1 MNAVMPHRE
10 REHSRYS
17 ASAAERWMNCP
28 GSVRLC
34 DGVPEHKSK
43 YAEEGT
49 QAHEL
54 LEVMLLDKKL
64 GAPGAL
70 AQRRAAASQDM
81 IDAVQIAFQY
91 VVDLLDSIE
100 GWGLTLEKRVEVP
113 SEAAPGEVFGTLDIS
128 IYDPANRKRYIID
141 YKHGAGVP
149 VEVIGTKQLRVYA
162 LGVTRAEPRQPV
174 DKYELVIIQ
183 PRAFHPAGPIRSEI
197 IDAADL
203 VDFYDEIE
211 NAIKE
216 VQSAEAAAHLL
227 NGSDHGW
234 TATYLRPDAKSCRW
248 CLAATICPAREKQAL
263 ALVGQDFADVR
274 QVTADKLA
282 EVGELSPDRIGQILA
297 LKDIVSDWL
306 DKVEKR
312 GIELAKAGVFI
323 PGRKLVEPVGRR
335 TYDDASTV
343 AQKMAEAT
351 DLPIT
356 NFFEPPTPL
365 GITAMESK
373 IKQLTP
379 AKSKERKEALDA
391 FALLTTKKSSGNLT
405 LVAEDDPRPAVNAAQ
420 SAFVGVTSI
429 PQVQIEG

>member
-1 MNAVMPHRE
+1 
-10 REHSRYS
+10 
-17 ASAAERWMNCP
+17 MNCP

-34 DGVPEHKSK
+34 DGVPERKSK

-54 LEVMLLDKKL
+54 LEAMLLDKKL

-91 VVDLLDSIE
+91 VVDLLDNIE
-100 GWGLTLEKRVEVP
+100 GWGLTLEKRVEVF

-128 IYDPANRKRYIID
+128 IYDPANLKRYIID

-183 PRAFHPAGPIRSEI
+183 PRAFHPAGPIRSEV

-211 NAIKE
+211 NAIKAA
-216 VQSAEAAAHLL
+216 QMAEFNADTDAGYWAETWLK
-227 NGSDHGW
+227 
-234 TATYLRPDAKSCRW
+234 PDAKSCRW
-248 CLAATICPAREKQAL
+248 CPAATICPAREKQAL

-274 QVTADKLA
+274 QVTADKLPDA
-282 EVGELSPDRIGQILA
+282 GELSPDRIGQILA
-297 LKDIVSDWL
+297 LKDIVGDWL

-312 GIELAKAGVFI
+312 AIEMAKVGVYI
-323 PGRKLVEPVGRR
+323 PGHKLVEPVGRR

-343 AQKMAEAT
+343 ALKMAEAT

-356 NFFEPPTPL
+356 NFYEPPTPL
-365 GITAMESK
+365 GITAMEAK

-379 AKSKERKEALDA
+379 VKSKERKEALDA

-405 LVAEDDPRPAVNAAQ
+405 LVAEDDPRPAVNSAQ
-420 SAFVGVTSI
+420 SAFAGVASI

>member
-1 MNAVMPHRE
+1 MNAVTPHRE

-34 DGVPEHKSK
+34 DGVPERKSK

-54 LEVMLLDKKL
+54 LEAMLLDKKI

-91 VVDLLDSIE
+91 VVDLLDNIE

-174 DKYELVIIQ
+174 DKYELVIVQ
-183 PRAFHPAGPIRSEI
+183 PRAFHPAGPIRSEV

-211 NAIKE
+211 NAIKAA
-216 VQSAEAAAHLL
+216 QMAEFNADTDAGYWAETWLK
-227 NGSDHGW
+227 
-234 TATYLRPDAKSCRW
+234 PDAKSCRW
-248 CLAATICPAREKQAL
+248 CPAATICPAREKQAL

-282 EVGELSPDRIGQILA
+282 EVSELSPDRIGQILA
-297 LKDIVSDWL
+297 LKDIVGDWL

-312 GIELAKAGVFI
+312 AIEMAKAGVYI

-343 AQKMAEAT
+343 ALKMAEAT

-356 NFFEPPTPL
+356 NFYEPPTPL
-365 GITAMESK
+365 GITAMEAK

-379 AKSKERKEALDA
+379 VKSKERKEALDA

-405 LVAEDDPRPAVNAAQ
+405 LVAEDDPRPAVNSAQ
-420 SAFVGVTSI
+420 SAFAGVASI